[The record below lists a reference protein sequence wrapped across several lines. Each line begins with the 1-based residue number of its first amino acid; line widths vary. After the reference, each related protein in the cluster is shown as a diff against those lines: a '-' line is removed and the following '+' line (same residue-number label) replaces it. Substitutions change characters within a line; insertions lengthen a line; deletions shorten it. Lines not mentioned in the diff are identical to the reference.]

1 LTLVK
6 DTLNEKKNRYEAL
19 IAEYNHDRYPQ
30 KEVVIQARDLM
41 IDILSQKN
49 NNVALLKRLLTKQDD
64 LINVSEDM
72 EEIEIFFK
80 SQREIF
86 DSARK
91 LQDALQ
97 NEIDYFAADTETS
110 RKIKEIGDILAMQ
123 KPYGRIKDLP
133 VLMQEIKRANGAL
146 VEKKI
151 EQVHEIIDQFI
162 NDIHS
167 LAGSNSKTSD
177 EVNKSDSHF
186 ASYKQKASAATSLT
200 VLDAMITQLQNYKDQ
215 IFRQIE
221 SKIHEDNIPDDDSG
235 TKNYKIVYMK
245 RNEVFPVK
253 RLSSCDEV
261 DSYINTVRDK
271 LYKALEEND
280 GIQIN

>member
-1 LTLVK
+1 
-6 DTLNEKKNRYEAL
+6 
-19 IAEYNHDRYPQ
+19 
-30 KEVVIQARDLM
+30 
-41 IDILSQKN
+41 
-49 NNVALLKRLLTKQDD
+49 
-64 LINVSEDM
+64 
-72 EEIEIFFK
+72 
-80 SQREIF
+80 
-86 DSARK
+86 
-91 LQDALQ
+91 
-97 NEIDYFAADTETS
+97 
-110 RKIKEIGDILAMQ
+110 
-123 KPYGRIKDLP
+123 
-133 VLMQEIKRANGAL
+133 MQEIKRANGAL